1 MLTAYEL
8 PSFILEYI
16 YIYNFNLYE
25 SESLFRNFVLMDIY
39 SFLVL
44 FSF

>member
-16 YIYNFNLYE
+16 YIYYFNLYE
-25 SESLFRNFVLMDIY
+25 SESLFRNFVLMDI
-39 SFLVL
+39 FLVL